1 LYGTAWSDDTLL
13 ATTKANN
20 QELEL
25 RDGLRRNFHYD
36 WTTLAALNPH
46 YKKFVAAEIE
56 RLGEE
61 HITIRTQYRLLPISG
76 AGLLLN
82 EVQRALLHGTHD
94 WQDSPA
100 QVDAVYIAGVDIGGE
115 DRAKPGEEHP
125 TSKRDSTVITI
136 GRIIYNDLNL
146 PTIQVVHQVWWTG
159 KPYLEQYAA
168 LVALCEHWNLQ
179 KMVIDRTGLGDVMTS
194 LLSSKLGDE
203 RIVPFQFSRPSKS
216 RLTYQLLS
224 MISSGRLKLYRQA
237 TAVNALYD
245 ECWQQLRLARY
256 RVLGEGILDMYVP
269 SDEGHDD
276 FLISIALCCE
286 AIKEW
291 SMPAA
296 DAFVVKPR
304 RLYESEGKF

>member
-1 LYGTAWSDDTLL
+1 M
-13 ATTKANN
+13 
-20 QELEL
+20 
-25 RDGLRRNFHYD
+25 
-36 WTTLAALNPH
+36 
-46 YKKFVAAEIE
+46 
-56 RLGEE
+56 
-61 HITIRTQYRLLPISG
+61 
-76 AGLLLN
+76 
-82 EVQRALLHGTHD
+82 
-94 WQDSPA
+94 
-100 QVDAVYIAGVDIGGE
+100 
-115 DRAKPGEEHP
+115 
-125 TSKRDSTVITI
+125 ITI